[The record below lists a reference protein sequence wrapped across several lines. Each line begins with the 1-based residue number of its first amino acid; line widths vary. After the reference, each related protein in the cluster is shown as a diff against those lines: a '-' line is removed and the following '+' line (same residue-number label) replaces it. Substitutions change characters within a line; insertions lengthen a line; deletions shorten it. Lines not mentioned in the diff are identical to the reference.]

1 MLCSAN
7 SALVP
12 ARILKRNALKMLK
25 QILPEQVCL
34 QVFSLRK
41 QGGPENPKDKS
52 VCTLITPDKQ
62 SIKGARCLSDSCFN
76 VFWVHGSVGNCQ
88 GTKVCHTLT
97 GGGKEVQ
104 SDGPCS
110 ASYVSSLAF

>member
-52 VCTLITPDKQ
+52 VCTLISNQ
-62 SIKGARCLSDSCFN
+62 SK
-76 VFWVHGSVGNCQ
+76 VHAVCRIRVLMYFGCMVALETVKAQRSVI
-88 GTKVCHTLT
+88 
-97 GGGKEVQ
+97 
-104 SDGPCS
+104 P
-110 ASYVSSLAF
+110 